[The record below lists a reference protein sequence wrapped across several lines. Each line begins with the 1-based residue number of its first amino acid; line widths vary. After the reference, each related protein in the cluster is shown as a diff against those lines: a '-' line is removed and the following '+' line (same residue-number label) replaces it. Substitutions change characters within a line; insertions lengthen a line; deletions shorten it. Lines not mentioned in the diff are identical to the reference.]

1 MIQIRVVERDSKV
14 TIISKELS
22 KAIVILVMRNGCR
35 GGIAQIMTRE
45 FRRERIG
52 IERTIKK
59 GTRNRSV

>member
-45 FRRERIG
+45 FRRKRIG

>member
-14 TIISKELS
+14 MIISKELS

-45 FRRERIG
+45 F
-52 IERTIKK
+52 
-59 GTRNRSV
+59 